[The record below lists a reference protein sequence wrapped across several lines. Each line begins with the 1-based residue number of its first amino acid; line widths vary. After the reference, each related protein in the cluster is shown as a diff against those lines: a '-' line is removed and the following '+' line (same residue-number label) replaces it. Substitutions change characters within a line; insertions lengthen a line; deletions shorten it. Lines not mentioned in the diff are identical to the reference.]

1 MSTATNDTTLKSL
14 LIDELRDIYHAER
27 QLVRALPKLAKAAT
41 SPDLRE
47 ALESH
52 LAETE
57 EQVSR
62 VEQAFEMLNEAAK
75 TKTCAGMMGI
85 VEEGSELIKESDKG
99 AALDAGIIAGAQRA
113 EHYEMAAYGS
123 LMAWARALGHD
134 DVAELLSTSLEEE
147 KAADKKLTE
156 LAEAGL
162 NDAAA
167 SSSESEDD
175 EAEKADDDDEDE
187 DKPRSR
193 RQPAMA
199 GGGSSNGRAKTASRT
214 RGGRR

>member
-1 MSTATNDTTLKSL
+1 MPTATTDTTLKSL

-57 EQVSR
+57 QQVSR
-62 VEQAFEMLNEAAK
+62 VEQAFELLNESAK

-134 DVAELLSTSLEEE
+134 DVAELLSESLEEE

-167 SSSESEDD
+167 SASES
-175 EAEKADDDDEDE
+175 DDDAEEVGDEDEDE
-187 DKPRSR
+187 DKPRSK
-193 RQPAMA
+193 RQAPMAA
-199 GGGSSNGRAKTASRT
+199 GGNGNGRGKASRT

>member
-1 MSTATNDTTLKSL
+1 MPTATQDTTLKSL
-14 LIDELRDIYHAER
+14 FIDELRDIYHAER

-41 SPDLRE
+41 SSDLRE
-47 ALESH
+47 ALENH

-62 VEQAFEMLNEAAK
+62 VEQAFELLNESAK

-134 DVAELLSTSLEEE
+134 DVAELLSASLEEE

-167 SSSESEDD
+167 SASESDDDDD
-175 EAEKADDDDEDE
+175 EAEKAGEEE

-199 GGGSSNGRAKTASRT
+199 GAGNGNGRGKAASRT

>member
-1 MSTATNDTTLKSL
+1 MPTATTTDTTLKSL

-62 VEQAFEMLNEAAK
+62 VEQAFAMLNEAAK

-134 DVAELLSTSLEEE
+134 DVAELLSASLEEE

-162 NDAAA
+162 NQAAA
-167 SSSESEDD
+167 SSSESDNDEAGRNDD
-175 EAEKADDDDEDE
+175 EED

-199 GGGSSNGRAKTASRT
+199 GAGNGNGRGKAASRT